1 MEANLARADD
11 RIVEINVAY
20 WHKTDVRRAPIHV
33 RSSGIN
39 GHSENASI
47 GTERTLHRRQFMS
60 VFGGKAEVTRTD
72 GDFRFTRTGHGHKE
86 TPILKRGVDR
96 YLPSSFLAND
106 HRLSCDQP
114 LQARIAKSGF
124 THPLH
129 ALRA

>member
-47 GTERTLHRRQFMS
+47 GPYRTLGDNSS
-60 VFGGKAEVTRTD
+60 VDAPNR
-72 GDFRFTRTGHGHKE
+72 
-86 TPILKRGVDR
+86 LKRATTLLWFRSTSAVRQACVASEGVD
-96 YLPSSFLAND
+96 AD
-106 HRLSCDQP
+106 
-114 LQARIAKSGF
+114 G
-124 THPLH
+124 H
-129 ALRA
+129 ASR